1 MANRFPL
8 IIDTDD
14 GNKLKELPIGDNL
27 NLAGSGIVNAG
38 SIQATGLTL
47 AGVAFNPFSG
57 SWNDLTDKPTVVA
70 QATDEL
76 PEGTTNV
83 YHTAERV
90 QDVVAA
96 MLTEGV
102 GIDLV
107 YDDAAGTLEITN
119 TGGGGG
125 SAGEIEDLSD
135 VNLTTPSANQVLK
148 FDGVSQSFVNEYV
161 NYNEIVGTP
170 SLASVATTGS
180 YVNLSDKPTIPNDI
194 DDLADVDTSSTAP
207 TTGQVLKWNGTNWAP
222 ANDITQGGGGLDAD
236 TLDGQDS
243 TYYLNYN
250 NLSNTPTIF
259 DGTWNSLTG
268 TPTTLS
274 GYGITDAVSRLGNV
288 NITGTLTVAVD
299 TGVIVGENSDAS
311 LSIEGSVATLK
322 SLTNGNDLKI
332 AVTTGVGANTDV
344 MFVDTSA
351 SRVGFF
357 NLTPQYNV
365 DVNGTFK
372 ATTIYGNGAN
382 LTNLSLDQVITGGS
396 ATTQPF
402 STGTLT
408 SATANTFDLGS
419 SSNKWNNVYANNFYG
434 DGSNLTNVS
443 ATVAWNDVTG
453 KPTFATVATSGSYN
467 DLSNQPTIPSA
478 LTDLGI
484 SDGASGHVLT
494 TDGAGNFTFQAG
506 GDTVGNFT
514 FTGSVIDTD
523 DSSGIT
529 ITPAVTISSDLNVEN
544 NLVVTNTV
552 SAQNFVSTAVGTP
565 SIDSATSIELSA
577 QDQVKI
583 VGAPLNLASFT
594 TTQRDALTAS
604 NGDMI
609 YNTTTN
615 KFQGYANGAWVDL
628 H

>member
-14 GNKLKELPIGDNL
+14 GNRLKELPIGDNL

-57 SWNDLTDKPTVVA
+57 SWNDLTDKPTVIA
-70 QATDEL
+70 QTTDEL
-76 PEGTTNV
+76 PEGTTNL

-96 MLTEGV
+96 MLTEGT
-102 GIDLV
+102 GIDLS
-107 YDDAAGTLEITN
+107 YDDEAGTLQIIN

-125 SAGEIEDLSD
+125 QAGEIEDLSD
-135 VNLTTPSANQVLK
+135 VILTNPSANQVLK
-148 FDGVSQSFVNEYV
+148 FNGVQQSFVNEYV
-161 NYNEIVGTP
+161 NYNEIIGAP

-180 YVNLSDKPTIPNDI
+180 YVNLSDKPSIPNDI

-243 TYYLNYN
+243 TYYLDYN
-250 NLSNTPTIF
+250 NLSNKPTIF

-288 NITGTLTVAVD
+288 NITGSVTIADDAGITVGA
-299 TGVIVGENSDAS
+299 NSDFSITAS
-311 LSIEGSVATLK
+311 GTDVLLT
-322 SLTNGNDLKI
+322 SLQNGNDVKLI
-332 AVTTGVGANTDV
+332 TTNSNVATTAL
-344 MFVDTSA
+344 FVDASA
-351 SRVGFF
+351 NRIGIY
-357 NLTPQYNV
+357 NTTPQYNV
-365 DVNGTFK
+365 DITGTLK
-372 ATTIYGNGAN
+372 ATTIYGNGSN

-408 SATANTFDLGS
+408 SATTNAFDLGS
-419 SSNKWNNVYANNFYG
+419 VGNPWLNVYATNFYG

-443 ATVAWNDVTG
+443 ATTAWADITG
-453 KPTFATVATSGSYN
+453 KPTFATVATSGAYG
-467 DLSNQPTIPSA
+467 DLTGTPTIPTV

-484 SDGASGHVLT
+484 SDGTAGHVLT
-494 TDGAGNFTFQAG
+494 TDGSGNFTFQAG
-506 GDTVGNFT
+506 GDSIGNFT
-514 FTGSVIDTD
+514 FSGGIIDTD

-529 ITPAVTISSDLNVEN
+529 ITPAVTTSSDLTVQN
-544 NLVVTNTV
+544 NLIVNNTLYAENIVT
-552 SAQNFVSTAVGTP
+552 TATGTP
-565 SIDSATSIELSA
+565 TIESNSSINLSATDRVVINKS
-577 QDQVKI
+577 
-583 VGAPLNLASFT
+583 PLTMASFT
-594 TTQRDALTAS
+594 TTARDALTAT